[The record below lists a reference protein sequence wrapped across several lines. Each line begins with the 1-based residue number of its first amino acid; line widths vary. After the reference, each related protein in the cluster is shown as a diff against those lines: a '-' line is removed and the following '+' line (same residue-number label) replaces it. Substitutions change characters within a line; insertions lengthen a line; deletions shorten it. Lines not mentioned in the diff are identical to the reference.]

1 MFTRCKTAHANIT
14 VSSGTRLDELWRRG
28 VALLIRLQ
36 VIADALPVI
45 ECAVFFPI
53 QRRLLGQTP
62 MFFNVIFRRG

>member
-1 MFTRCKTAHANIT
+1 MQNRPRKYHGFI
-14 VSSGTRLDELWRRG
+14 GTCLDELWRRG